1 MTPRKILHKVN
12 HQYRN
17 RLRECRLKAL
27 VAKQEDLAKMTGI
40 SRSTISALENNRLFL
55 SSQYA
60 LHIAEVL
67 HCTLDN
73 LYERKDQDDLSRKHK
88 TTGTLNNDNSS

>member
-1 MTPRKILHKVN
+1 MSTRKLLRKVN
-12 HQYRN
+12 HQYHN

-60 LHIAEVL
+60 LRIAEVL

-73 LYERKDQDDLSRKHK
+73 LYERKDQDDLNRQHK
-88 TTGTLNNDNSS
+88 TTGMLNDDRSS